1 MNTIDVCQKN
11 LTESIN
17 ERVDFCVFRL
27 DSTDDR
33 QGGNICG
40 TSGVVATKIGGDT
53 HAGVDFKPISKPDKC
68 AA

>member
-1 MNTIDVCQKN
+1 MCMPKN

-17 ERVDFCVFRL
+17 ERVDLCVSRL
-27 DSTDDR
+27 VT
-33 QGGNICG
+33 GGRAAHLWYIWRLVVV
-40 TSGVVATKIGGDT
+40 VVATKIGGDT